1 MKPLT
6 LLLIL
11 ISIICAIILPICTIW
26 YAMSLDYDI
35 KYILYLCFCTSSF
48 SCIGIY
54 MLVKVI
60 KEVLS

>member
-1 MKPLT
+1 MKALT

-26 YAMSLDYDI
+26 YAMSLDYRI
-35 KYILYLCFCTSSF
+35 ECIVYLSLCTSSF

-60 KEVLS
+60 KEVLN